1 MRKVAAFVTYVCLAA
16 CSATPMQSA
25 SEQEL
30 TTHSEGWRQRQ
41 AELDADAIL
50 AGMAQARYRAQAL
63 ARMGR

>member
-1 MRKVAAFVTYVCLAA
+1 
-16 CSATPMQSA
+16 MQSA

>member
-1 MRKVAAFVTYVCLAA
+1 MRIAVALATLVCLVA

-30 TTHSEGWRQRQ
+30 THRDDLRQRQ
-41 AELDADAIL
+41 AELNADAIL
-50 AGMAQARYRAQAL
+50 AGMAQARRRAQAL